1 MKNLVFFYKYITV
14 DKIVV
19 YDIILL
25 AIFLKHDSGL
35 LSQIGGI
42 IPNNNIFTIVSK
54 LFTVYFTLI

>member
-42 IPNNNIFTIVSK
+42 ISNNNIFTIVSK